1 MSNDFEM
8 LKERAE
14 NTNTLLMKAQR
25 DKEAIQTDLEVI
37 KERYD
42 KSHSIQQ
49 KLQVFKSKSRDGKMF
64 DSLITKP
71 AILFT
76 NYSN

>member
-14 NTNTLLMKAQR
+14 STNTLLMKAQR

-49 KLQVFKSKSRDGKMF
+49 KLQVLEKKFC
-64 DSLITKP
+64 
-71 AILFT
+71 
-76 NYSN
+76 